1 LEDPTAQPDRSHSG
15 PLPRAGRRPGGP
27 AGTMV
32 GMTSPAGG
40 PPSKPS
46 RGSLTVR
53 DMAVALG
60 VLIAIVLVIGGL
72 SRGFGFAPTGPT
84 VDPAGIPAVDA
95 PAELRALAPAVPFA
109 LRIPAVP
116 TGWRSNSVAR
126 DPVAG
131 TDRTG
136 VRVGYLTA
144 GSNYL
149 QLLQSDATEEALLAA
164 QSGTRQLA
172 AQGMSDVGGQRWVVY
187 GTRPAEPVWIADA
200 GQVRLVISG
209 TGTDDE
215 YRALAAATLAG

>member
-1 LEDPTAQPDRSHSG
+1 MERDAALA
-15 PLPRAGRRPGGP
+15 RRFRLVAP
-27 AGTMV
+27 AATMV

-40 PPSKPS
+40 PPPPSKPS
-46 RGSLTVR
+46 RGSLTVW

-72 SRGFGFAPTGPT
+72 SRGFGFTPTGPT
-84 VDPAGIPAVDA
+84 VDPAGIPVVDA
-95 PAELRALAPAVPFA
+95 PAELRGLAPLVPFA

-116 TGWRSNSVAR
+116 AGWRSNSVAE

-131 TDRTG
+131 TDRKE
-136 VRVGYLTA
+136 VRVGYLT
-144 GSNYL
+144 GESNYL

-172 AQGMSDVGGQRWVVY
+172 AQGTQDIAGQRWVVY
-187 GTRPAEPVWIADA
+187 GSRPVEPVWIANV

-215 YRALAAATLAG
+215 YRALAAAALAG